1 MKPYLAKNILEL
13 LRVLTTLTFFIFIG
27 VSQAYSLT
35 YNLSLV
41 YSYKFSCEDYV
52 GNKTEWDTES
62 DKLPGGM
69 INIGFTRWG
78 LFGYAI

>member
-1 MKPYLAKNILEL
+1 MRLYLAKNILEL
-13 LRVLTTLTFFIFIG
+13 LRVLITLTFFFFIG

-35 YNLSLV
+35 YNLSFPF
-41 YSYKFSCEDYV
+41 SYKFSGADYL
-52 GNKTEWDTES
+52 GNKAEWDSES
-62 DKLPGGM
+62 DKIPGWV